1 VTEPPKRYTEAGML
15 SVMELA
21 GQKLEDEEART
32 LMKLQ
37 KKGLGTDATRGPIL
51 KSLFD
56 KGYLTK
62 KGKSIYPT
70 ELGMYLI
77 KCLPVKELK
86 SAAYTGELEKQ
97 LNNIALGKASYDKY
111 IAYIK
116 QKTAEWYKLIAES
129 ESQTFVSE
137 TEQQLKCPF
146 CGKYLIKLDWGWSCK
161 GYKEGC
167 KFHINKS
174 IAGKT
179 ITEKQ
184 AILLCQK
191 GKTNI
196 IKGFKSKKGS
206 EFEAYLTIDK
216 EKQEVSFQFP
226 ERRKNKNV
234 L

>member
-1 VTEPPKRYTEAGML
+1 M
-15 SVMELA
+15 
-21 GQKLEDEEART
+21 
-32 LMKLQ
+32 
-37 KKGLGTDATRGPIL
+37 
-51 KSLFD
+51 
-56 KGYLTK
+56 
-62 KGKSIYPT
+62 
-70 ELGMYLI
+70 
-77 KCLPVKELK
+77 
-86 SAAYTGELEKQ
+86 
-97 LNNIALGKASYDKY
+97 
-111 IAYIK
+111 
-116 QKTAEWYKLIAES
+116 
-129 ESQTFVSE
+129 FVSE

-167 KFHINKS
+167 KFHISKS

-206 EFEAYLTIDK
+206 EFEAYLTINK

-226 ERRKNKNV
+226 DKRKK
-234 L
+234 